1 MERLPKYK
9 WLIQIALA
17 TAERSTCCRI
27 QVGAVIERNGR
38 IISTGYNGS
47 APNKEHCKEHF
58 KLSPTLSTP
67 ALKTLHHAWALRNEI
82 HAEINAIIFAAR
94 KGIMIEGSHIYVTH
108 MPCITCSK
116 YIVQAGIIRVVYFN
130 DYEGDTDKY
139 IFKDSGVEI
148 IKL

>member
-9 WLIQIALA
+9 WLMQIAIA
-17 TAERSTCCRI
+17 TAKISTCCRI
-27 QVGAVIERNGR
+27 QVGAVIERDGR

-47 APNKEHCKEHF
+47 APGAEHCIDHF
-58 KLSPTLSTP
+58 GIAQEYTNNLFATK
-67 ALKTLHHAWALRNEI
+67 HHEWALRNEI

-94 KGIMIEGSHIYVTH
+94 KGIMIEGSHMYVTH

-116 YIVQAGIIRVVYFN
+116 YIVQAGITRVVYFN